1 MRRRDVIALLG
12 GAAMACPSA
21 ARAQRPPLIAYASP
35 GSRERT
41 EIAGAFFTELA
52 RQGYA
57 EGRNLNVLFY
67 DFLAEPAAVAARA
80 KEFVHAGVDVIV
92 ADGPEAPMREAYE
105 ATRAIPIVVVA
116 INYDPV
122 ERGYAASL
130 SHPGGNVTGI
140 FLRSIEL
147 AAKQVELL
155 KTLMPDAARLTVL
168 WAAETEDE
176 FRAVAT
182 GASGMGIELRSA
194 HLDAPPYDFDAMFR
208 GLADG
213 KLQPVLVLSPPF
225 FSLHREAITA
235 AALRHRVPA
244 IFRFRSYVDAGGL
257 MSYGV
262 NRAAMSQRAAIF
274 VAKILRGAKPAELP
288 IERADKF
295 ELVINLK
302 TANALGLAVPSLLR
316 ARADEVIE

>member
-1 MRRRDVIALLG
+1 MRRREILLVLG
-12 GAAMACPSA
+12 GFAVARPVI
-21 ARAQRPPLIAYASP
+21 ARAQRPPLIGYTSP
-35 GSRERT
+35 GSKERPET
-41 EIAGAFFTELA
+41 AGAFFAELA

-67 DFLAEPAAVAARA
+67 DFIAEPGAASA
-80 KEFVHAGVDVIV
+80 KAEEFVRAGVHVIV
-92 ADGPEAPMREAYE
+92 ADGPEAPMRAAHN
-105 ATRAIPIVVVA
+105 ATHVIPIVVVA

-130 SHPGGNVTGI
+130 SRPGGNVTGI

-168 WAAETEDE
+168 WAADTEDE

-182 GASGMGIELRSA
+182 GATGLGLELRSA
-194 HLDAPPYDFDAMFR
+194 RLGDPPYDFDAVFR

-213 KLQPVLVLSPPF
+213 KPQPVLVLSPPAF
-225 FSLHREAITA
+225 AAHHEAIAA
-235 AALRHRVPA
+235 AALRHRLPA

-262 NRAAMSQRAAIF
+262 NRPAMSQRAAIV
-274 VAKILRGAKPAELP
+274 VAKILGGAKPAELP

>member
-1 MRRRDVIALLG
+1 MRRREILVVLG
-12 GAAMACPSA
+12 GLAVARPVI
-21 ARAQRPPLIAYASP
+21 ARAQRPPLIAYASA
-35 GSRERT
+35 GSRERK
-41 EIAGAFFTELA
+41 EIAGAFFAELA
-52 RQGYA
+52 RQGYT
-57 EGRNLNVLFY
+57 EGRNLNVLYY
-67 DFLAEPAAVAARA
+67 DFVAEPAAAAART
-80 KEFVHAGVDVIV
+80 KEFVRAGVDVIV
-92 ADGPEAPMREAYE
+92 ADGPEAPVREAYE

-116 INYDPV
+116 INFDPV

-130 SHPGGNVTGI
+130 SRPGGNVTGI

-168 WAAETEDE
+168 WAPETEDE
-176 FRAVAT
+176 FRAVTASAT
-182 GASGMGIELRSA
+182 GLGMELRSFK
-194 HLDAPPYDFDAMFR
+194 LGAPPYDFDAMFR
-208 GLADG
+208 ELADG

-225 FSLHREAITA
+225 FALHREAIGA

-262 NRAAMSQRAAIF
+262 NRPAMSQRAAIF
-274 VAKILRGAKPAELP
+274 VAKILGGAKPAELP
-288 IERADKF
+288 IERADRF

-302 TANALGLAVPSLLR
+302 TASALGLAVPSLLR

>member
-1 MRRRDVIALLG
+1 MKRRELLLALG
-12 GAAMACPSA
+12 GVAVVRPRIV
-21 ARAQRPPLIAYASP
+21 RAQRPPAIGYMSP
-35 GSRERT
+35 GSRRPET
-41 EIAGAFFTELA
+41 TGAFFAELA

-67 DFLAEPAAVAARA
+67 DYIAEPGAVSA
-80 KEFVHAGVDVIV
+80 KAEEFVRAGVDVIV
-92 ADGPEAPMREAYE
+92 TDGPEAPAREAYK
-105 ATRAIPIVVVA
+105 ATRVIPIVVVA
-116 INYDPV
+116 VNYDPV

-130 SHPGGNVTGI
+130 SRPGGNMTGI

-168 WAAETEDE
+168 WAPETEDE

-182 GASGMGIELRSA
+182 AASGMGVELRSVR
-194 HLDAPPYDFDAMFR
+194 LGAPPYDFDAVFG

-213 KLQPVLVLSPPF
+213 KPEPVLVLSPPAF
-225 FSLHREAITA
+225 APHRPAIAA
-235 AALRHRVPA
+235 AALRHRIAA

-262 NRAAMSQRAAIF
+262 NRPAMSQRSAIL
-274 VAKILRGAKPAELP
+274 VAKILGGAKPAELP

-302 TANALGLAVPSLLR
+302 TAAALGLAVPPLLR